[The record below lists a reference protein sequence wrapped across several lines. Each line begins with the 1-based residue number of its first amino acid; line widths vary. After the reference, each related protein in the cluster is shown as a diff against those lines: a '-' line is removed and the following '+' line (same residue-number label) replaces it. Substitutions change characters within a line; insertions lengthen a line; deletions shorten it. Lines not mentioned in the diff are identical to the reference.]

1 MKRRDFVRLGCATI
15 IAAGAGSLPAPG
27 ESRGLQQVH
36 SSPRH
41 RAADFTLQIAPMLV
55 ELAPQVVISTIGYS
69 NQVPGPLLRM
79 RSSGEFWG
87 VMGLT
92 LLPNGYAWDYESAL
106 KDPAQTTGPA
116 TFSDKGVGACHGP
129 DPRW

>member
-1 MKRRDFVRLGCATI
+1 MIT
-15 IAAGAGSLPAPG
+15 AGAGRVQPALGEQPGLRPVPVPPQHAMPAPR
-27 ESRGLQQVH
+27 EAKAAE
-36 SSPRH
+36 
-41 RAADFTLQIAPMLV
+41 RAADFALRIAPMLV
-55 ELAPQVVISTIGYS
+55 ELAPQVVVSTIGYS